1 MGHLYKIESY
11 SEEAVSSIAQF
22 IRAKGG
28 RCCVAGFA
36 VITNHPFKEQ
46 EAWRLL
52 PLVGKI
58 TDNLTEW
65 DKSCFE
71 SSSNQRTYSTPFP

>member
-1 MGHLYKIESY
+1 MGHIYKIESY

-28 RCCVAGFA
+28 KCYIAGFA
-36 VITNHPFKEQ
+36 VITNHPFKER

-58 TDNLTEW
+58 TDNLTDW
-65 DKSCFE
+65 DKICFE
-71 SSSNQRTYSTPFP
+71 RSVTEHSH